1 MQAFSHCL
9 SLLLASTCF
18 TLLSSYSLSVA
29 MDYFTPSWM
38 SQEVVGNI
46 NVHQMNERRT
56 HVQMHNIYREP
67 THTHTH
73 THRRAHTDHHS
84 LVSHNSTRHHGILHI
99 NWCCLAAIF
108 TPLQPLR
115 QIHYSL
121 ISHTWPFIKL
131 GHVKQPHR
139 AGFFFPLLTAK
150 AFFFFSAVFFFH
162 VNGYS

>member
-1 MQAFSHCL
+1 MQASSHCL

-46 NVHQMNERRT
+46 NVHQMNESST
-56 HVQMHNIYREP
+56 HVQMHNISIGNL
-67 THTHTH
+67 HTHTR
-73 THRRAHTDHHS
+73 RRAHTDHHS

-108 TPLQPLR
+108 TSLQPLR

-139 AGFFFPLLTAK
+139 AVFFPLLTAK
-150 AFFFFSAVFFFH
+150 AFLFFLLFS
-162 VNGYS
+162 SSI